1 MDIGAE
7 RVIDVRFRPIADI
20 SRCCHA
26 DEMGLERETGKK
38 AQSGRKLI
46 LLRVLFGLAAFVV
59 TACQWDNS
67 TIYDTDPFIAVEAD
81 FPATNTPAFIAAAT
95 VFAERRGLDV
105 TVNEFGSSTFSI
117 FIHDGPRASINL
129 IALNTVTRGEIIVIA
144 TARSRPTP
152 AQMAL
157 AQAWLAQARAYA
169 GPLRPKN
176 N

>member
-81 FPATNTPAFIAAAT
+81 FPATNTPAF
-95 VFAERRGLDV
+95 
-105 TVNEFGSSTFSI
+105 NEFGSSTFSI